1 MRILAGALE
10 LIGFAAGATAVAVIF
25 YVVMYA
31 QKYAHPKDHKNPDWM
46 VVLLRLYKRHII
58 AYFILLAV
66 SVAALALATY
76 IEKHGSQPMPSSP
89 RAFAAARFQLT
100 GVRPMIDFKGGTM
113 VATNWQ
119 AVVIALTSAF
129 AVGAVVGAIMG
140 FVIGRSTKRLH

>member
-31 QKYAHPKDHKNPDWM
+31 QKYAHPKDNKNPDWM
-46 VVLLRLYKRHII
+46 VVLLRLYKRQII

-66 SVAALALATY
+66 AVAALALATY

-89 RAFAAARFQLT
+89 SAFAVARFQLR
-100 GVRPMIDFKGGTM
+100 GVNDRDFEPAVM
-113 VATNWQ
+113 VETTWQ
-119 AVVIALTSAF
+119 VAVIALTGAF
-129 AVGAVVGAIMG
+129 AVGAVVGVIMG